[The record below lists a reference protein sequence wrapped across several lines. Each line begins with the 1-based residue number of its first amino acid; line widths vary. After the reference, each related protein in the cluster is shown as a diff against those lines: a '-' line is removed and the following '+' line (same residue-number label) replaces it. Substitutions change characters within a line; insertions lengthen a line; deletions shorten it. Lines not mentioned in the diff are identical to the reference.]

1 MPIRLPLLPTHLVHG
16 REDSKLHLRVDEG
29 LCVRGEVPDEAIEVN
44 GEPPGLEG
52 FGEGEN
58 VGDVWIDFHPG
69 AGAVLPRL
77 EAQFWSC

>member
-1 MPIRLPLLPTHLVHG
+1 M
-16 REDSKLHLRVDEG
+16 
-29 LCVRGEVPDEAIEVN
+29 RGEVPDEAIEVN